1 MNFLPLIHKFYMH
14 TSSKWATID
23 GHSPVVAYLK
33 QIAPISPEVI
43 HEIDANTFPL
53 FIEKKKLLLKPGS
66 SADNFYFIV
75 KGVIHGFI
83 REDGKQ
89 ITTWINEEN
98 EIVGSIR
105 TLGTN
110 NLCQE
115 YLQPLEDCELIVIPV
130 AFTEFLFNTFP
141 ETNIIGRRLWE
152 YNYRGAEERAYI
164 SRIPSAEKKYLHFL
178 KTQFN
183 LLNRISLKYIA
194 SYLGMTHE
202 TLCRIRTKQNKR

>member
-1 MNFLPLIHKFYMH
+1 MENRL
-14 TSSKWATID
+14 KWNINN
-23 GHSPVVAYLK
+23 GHSPLVDYF
-33 QIAPISPEVI
+33 QHIAPLSQEVVR
-43 HEIDANTFPL
+43 EIDQNTFPFFL
-53 FIEKKKLLLKPGS
+53 QKKKMLMKPGS
-66 SADNFYFIV
+66 STDNFYFIV

-115 YLQPLEDCELIVIPV
+115 YLQALEDCELVIIPV

-164 SRIPSAEKKYLHFL
+164 SRITSAEKKYLHFL
-178 KTQFN
+178 KTQSN

-194 SYLGMTHE
+194 SYLGMTLE
-202 TLCRIRTKQNKR
+202 TLSRIRSKQNKR